1 MPQRDWD
8 ERYVAG
14 ETPWDTGE
22 PDEYLVEFL
31 RCNLVERGRALDV
44 GCGTGT
50 NALWLASQ
58 GFAVLGI
65 DISSAAIERARAKAS
80 TTVLDCHFA
89 TADFLRDGIPDAPFD
104 LVFDRGCFHVF
115 DEAEDRARFAGRVA
129 SLLNRDGRWLS
140 LIGSTEGPERDYGP
154 PRRSAHDVISA
165 IEPEL
170 EMLELCSIQFRASLP
185 APVAAWRCLSRPRL
199 VPAQALNAAALS
211 SEEHR
216 PEASVI
222 N

>member
-1 MPQRDWD
+1 MVQPDWD
-8 ERYVAG
+8 ERYQAG

-31 RCNLVERGRALDV
+31 RSSSVERGRALDV

-50 NALWLASQ
+50 NALWLAGQ
-58 GFAVLGI
+58 GFSVLAI
-65 DISSAAIERARAKAS
+65 DISSAAIERARGKAR
-80 TTVLDCHFA
+80 TTVRDCHFA
-89 TADFLRDGIPDAPFD
+89 AVDFLRDTLSDGPFD

-115 DEAEDRARFAGRVA
+115 DKAEDRACFAERVA
-129 SLLNRDGRWLS
+129 LLLKRDGRWLS
-140 LIGSTEGPERDYGP
+140 LIGSTEGPERDSGP
-154 PRRSAHDVISA
+154 PRRSARDVISA

-170 EMLELCSIQFRASLP
+170 EIIELRSIEFRASLP

-199 VPAQALNAAALS
+199 VPAQLS
-211 SEEHR
+211 TQR
-216 PEASVI
+216 